1 MLTGQLFN
9 TSCGTRCPAM
19 QMLLLVRDSDIS
31 QMSEIVSHSLVYEEV
46 ARIGVRKA
54 A

>member
-1 MLTGQLFN
+1 MPGPV
-9 TSCGTRCPAM
+9 PAPDV
-19 QMLLLVRDSDIS
+19 LLVIGLALSCRTYM
-31 QMSEIVSHSLVYEEV
+31 QQAGLIVSHSVVYEEV